1 MPTSTKPAGSF
12 ASNFNPG
19 SSGKNIN
26 KGNKPTSFAQK
37 MSKKQSPALSASKKA
52 LSSKLS
58 AAAAVSNAK
67 VVKKGKL
74 SSTIASSTG
83 SSNLS
88 PPSPIKK
95 GVAHPSNNTNMT
107 SNKGVQVAS
116 PHREPSA
123 NTEQFPPLSPKT
135 NGTPTS
141 PLAGKK
147 LDYCNALKSGT
158 ASLVASSS
166 SEDTMEKML
175 SKELKKDKSKADEVD
190 ESGVTDSSS
199 ESTENSKHKRHLTKI
214 WKELKEKRPQQPD
227 QTNRPASKLSPPLK
241 ANPLSP
247 LLVTAVPKVL
257 LTPLKTGK
265 P

>member
-1 MPTSTKPAGSF
+1 MPTSTTCATGPF
-12 ASNFNPG
+12 ASNFNPA

-26 KGNKPTSFAQK
+26 KGNKPTSLAQK
-37 MSKKQSPALSASKKA
+37 MSKKQAPALLASKKD

-95 GVAHPSNNTNMT
+95 GVTHPSNNTNTT
-107 SNKGVQVAS
+107 SNKRVQVAS

-123 NTEQFPPLSPKT
+123 NPEQFPPLSPKT
-135 NGTPTS
+135 NGTATS
-141 PLAGKK
+141 PLEGKK
-147 LDYCNALKSGT
+147 LDYRNALKSGT

-166 SEDTMEKML
+166 SDDTMEKML
-175 SKELKKDKSKADEVD
+175 SEELKK
-190 ESGVTDSSS
+190 ESPRPTRWTSQALRIAPLNPQRTP
-199 ESTENSKHKRHLTKI
+199 STS
-214 WKELKEKRPQQPD
+214 
-227 QTNRPASKLSPPLK
+227 AF
-241 ANPLSP
+241 
-247 LLVTAVPKVL
+247 
-257 LTPLKTGK
+257 
-265 P
+265 